1 MLLWITIPNTFT
13 PSPYFRIS
21 CKSPGY
27 TPRSRVHSSRLRSYP
42 PIFLLTSLTLYKSLY
57 PCPCSLQAYV
67 STFRRKARRDDA
79 KSHSFILPQAGRI
92 HRHTGNPLMA
102 SVLCMIMSASR
113 KQKPGRKGVQ
123 SRGRKVGHRSD
134 DLACLATRDG
144 GSKGVSIGC
153 AGVRGQGGPWK
164 SLWAFLG
171 E

>member
-1 MLLWITIPNTFT
+1 MSVCPHTLSLLPHLLQT
-13 PSPYFRIS
+13 P
-21 CKSPGY
+21 G
-27 TPRSRVHSSRLRSYP
+27 VHTSFQSSRLRSYP
-42 PIFLLTSLTLYKSLY
+42 PIFLLTSLTLYKPLY

-67 STFRRKARRDDA
+67 STFSRKARRDVA

-123 SRGRKVGHRSD
+123 SRGRKVGHGAD

-144 GSKGVSIGC
+144 GSKGVLECGDREVPGSHCGLSWEN
-153 AGVRGQGGPWK
+153 R
-164 SLWAFLG
+164 
-171 E
+171 